1 MTEKE
6 VLHRF
11 GGVREIAEIL
21 NISLAG
27 AYKKFDKKTF
37 TINDVV
43 RLAAATNTQ
52 ETVVYSMLRNMEVG
66 R

>member
-43 RLAAATNTQ
+43 RLAAATKTP
-52 ETVVYSMLRNMEVG
+52 ETAVYSMLRNMEVG

>member
-6 VLHRF
+6 VLQRL
-11 GGVREIAEIL
+11 GGVKEIAKIL

-37 TINDVV
+37 TIKDVV
-43 RLAAATNTQ
+43 RLASATKTQ
-52 ETVVYSMLRNMEVG
+52 ENVVYSMLRNMEAG

>member
-11 GGVREIAEIL
+11 GGVRKIAEIL

-43 RLAAATNTQ
+43 RLASATNMQ
-52 ETVVYSMLRNMEVG
+52 EAVVYSMLRNMEAG